1 MEEKERYELK
11 VYSNSF
17 DDSEVYDY
25 AIIDNKNEYCL
36 NTFQDYVDLLNQQD
50 NEIKLW
56 KIKAEHTLKCY
67 QEQSAKDLK
76 TIYDYAEENQQL
88 KEQLSN
94 EEQSHDLCIIS
105 FEEKIEKL
113 RKQIKFESDARKR
126 FKRENQ
132 QLKQSQ
138 RMLAVDE
145 LIKLRRQFFD
155 LLLFSSFCIL
165 SPIID
170 EQIKKLM
177 EN

>member
-1 MEEKERYELK
+1 MEDKERYELK

-50 NEIKLW
+50 KEIK
-56 KIKAEHTLKCY
+56 K
-67 QEQSAKDLK
+67 
-76 TIYDYAEENQQL
+76 L

-155 LLLFSSFCIL
+155 LLSFSSFCIL